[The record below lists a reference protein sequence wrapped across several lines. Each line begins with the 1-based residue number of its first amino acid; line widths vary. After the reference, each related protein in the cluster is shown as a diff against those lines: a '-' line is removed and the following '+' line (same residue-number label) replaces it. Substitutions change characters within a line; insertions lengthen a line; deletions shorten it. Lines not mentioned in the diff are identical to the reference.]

1 MELVLFWCFTNK
13 QTEFFIL
20 RKGQKD
26 NKLKWNVVM
35 TDKTLATVE
44 RLLIFVH
51 RETRGT
57 GTNALT
63 PDVPD

>member
-1 MELVLFWCFTNK
+1 M
-13 QTEFFIL
+13 
-20 RKGQKD
+20 
-26 NKLKWNVVM
+26 M

-51 RETRGT
+51 RETRGGGT